1 MFPLPQNSKS
11 ARGRL
16 AHELTSKPTPSLP
29 KSANI
34 TAAPPLTT
42 AGPTESPVPNHHTG
56 TGMRTVRSW
65 TNDALPEY
73 HTVLPPVHRPNR
85 SGPGG
90 PPPRQPTGRPL
101 GDSAS
106 MTIRDSTQPDGGI
119 TVKCWAG
126 CSRKAVIEALEQAT
140 GFRIWDAWESN
151 GPSRSAGRS
160 SPSVQAATA
169 YSQPPFASPSSR
181 RSAWSKRWRRR
192 RRPPCPSPP
201 SAPGAGW
208 VRGRAPERPRAGRCL
223 AHLAVDDH
231 EVKFCTHLKGKASWF
246 LPFNKGWNDGKG
258 NPPNPNGLKTD
269 YLWKQIITRDGLTDI
284 IENYAQI
291 VETRDDNTGRKR
303 REQIWPRYHQLDVVR
318 RLLADAYIRGVGP
331 KYLIQHSAGSGKSN
345 SIAWLAH
352 QLIGLEQDGKAIFD
366 SAIVVTDR
374 KILDKQIRDTI
385 KQFAQVSS
393 VVGHAESSGHLRTL
407 LQDGKRI
414 VITTVQKF
422 PFILDAIGNEH
433 RGRRFAI
440 IIDDAHSSQGGRTS
454 ASVSMALGEAGSKGE
469 EETTEDKIN
478 RLMESKKLL
487 LNASYFAFT
496 ATPKNKTLE
505 IFGDP
510 SQEGGNTR
518 HLPFHVYTMKQAI
531 QEGFI
536 IDVLDHYT
544 PVDSYYRLVKTVE
557 GDPEFDTKRAGKKL
571 RRYVEDHDHA
581 IRLKAEIMVDHFH
594 EQVAGL
600 HKIGGQAWA
609 MVVTSSIQRAISYF
623 YAIRDY
629 LAERKS
635 PYRAIAAF
643 SGEHEYSGTKVT
655 EASLNGFS
663 SNLIAD
669 RIQEDPYRFL
679 VCADKFQT
687 GYDEPLLHTMYVDK
701 ILSGVKAVQ
710 TLSRLNRAHPKK
722 HDAFVLDFNNDADT
736 ILDAFADYYRT
747 TVLAQETDP
756 DRLHDLKAALD
767 GYQVY
772 APAQLDELVE
782 RYLSGADRDQLDP
795 ILDTCV
801 SLYREQLDEDGQVDF
816 KGKAKA
822 FLRTY
827 GFLAAILPYAN
838 AEWEKL
844 SIFLTF
850 LVPKLPAPIEDDL
863 SKGILDAIDMDSY
876 RVEKQAVRE
885 IQLPDE
891 DAEIEPVSTSGGGQN
906 PEPEMERL
914 SNIIREFNDR
924 FGNIQWKDQ
933 DKIEKVIAE
942 ELPEKVAG
950 DRAYRNV
957 MANSDEQ
964 NARIEHDRAL
974 ERAMADYVA
983 DPIELFKQFSDND
996 SFRRW
1001 LSEMVFAAIYNEPA
1015 ATASASRRLD
1025 V

>member
-1 MFPLPQNSKS
+1 MWCE
-11 ARGRL
+11 GCW
-16 AHELTSKPTPSLP
+16 
-29 KSANI
+29 
-34 TAAPPLTT
+34 
-42 AGPTESPVPNHHTG
+42 
-56 TGMRTVRSW
+56 RT
-65 TNDALPEY
+65 
-73 HTVLPPVHRPNR
+73 RP
-85 SGPGG
+85 
-90 PPPRQPTGRPL
+90 
-101 GDSAS
+101 
-106 MTIRDSTQPDGGI
+106 
-119 TVKCWAG
+119 
-126 CSRKAVIEALEQAT
+126 
-140 GFRIWDAWESN
+140 
-151 GPSRSAGRS
+151 
-160 SPSVQAATA
+160 
-169 YSQPPFASPSSR
+169 
-181 RSAWSKRWRRR
+181 
-192 RRPPCPSPP
+192 
-201 SAPGAGW
+201 
-208 VRGRAPERPRAGRCL
+208 
-223 AHLAVDDH
+223 
-231 EVKFCTHLKGKASWF
+231 
-246 LPFNKGWNDGKG
+246 
-258 NPPNPNGLKTD
+258 
-269 YLWKQIITRDGLTDI
+269 
-284 IENYAQI
+284 
-291 VETRDDNTGRKR
+291 
-303 REQIWPRYHQLDVVR
+303 
-318 RLLADAYIRGVGP
+318 GP

-352 QLIGLEQDGKAIFD
+352 QLIGLERNDATVFD
-366 SAIVVTDR
+366 TVVVVTDR
-374 KILDKQIRDTI
+374 RVLDRQIQNTI
-385 KQFAQVSS
+385 RQFAQVGST
-393 VVGHAESSGHLRTL
+393 VGPAETSAHLRTL
-407 LQDGKRI
+407 LQEGKRI

-433 RGRRFAI
+433 RGRKFAI
-440 IIDDAHSSQGGRTS
+440 IIDEAHSSQGGRTS
-454 ASVSMALGEAGSKGE
+454 ASVSMALGEAGAE
-469 EETTEDKIN
+469 EEDETTEDKIN
-478 RLMESKKLL
+478 RLMESRKMLS
-487 LNASYFAFT
+487 NASYFAFT

-510 SQEGGNTR
+510 SPEGGNTR

-536 IDVLDHYT
+536 IDVLEHYT
-544 PVDSYYRLVKTVE
+544 PVDSYYRLVKTVA

-571 RRYVEDHDHA
+571 RRYVEDNDHA

-600 HKIGGQAWA
+600 QKIGGQARA

-635 PYRAIAAF
+635 PYRAIATF

-669 RIQEDPYRFL
+669 RIQEEPYRFL

-687 GYDEPLLHTMYVDK
+687 GYDEPLLHAMYVDK

-736 ILDAFADYYRT
+736 IQDAFADYYRT
-747 TVLAQETDP
+747 TVLAEETDP

-772 APAQLDELVE
+772 APAQLNELVE

-795 ILDTCV
+795 ILDACV

-827 GFLAAILPYAN
+827 GFLAAILPYAY

-850 LVPKLPAPIEDDL
+850 LVPKLPAPVEDDL
-863 SKGILDAIDMDSY
+863 SKGILEAIDMDSY
-876 RVEKQAVRE
+876 RVEKQAVRD

-891 DAEIEPVSTSGGGQN
+891 DAEIEAVSTSGGGQK

-924 FGNIQWKDQ
+924 FGNIEWKDQ
-933 DKIEKVIAE
+933 DKIEKVLAE
-942 ELPEKVAG
+942 ELPAKVAG
-950 DRAYRNV
+950 DRAYQNA
-957 MANSDEQ
+957 MANSDQQ
-964 NARIEHDRAL
+964 NARIEHDKAL
-974 ERAMADYVA
+974 ERAMTEYVA

-1001 LSEMVFAAIYNEPA
+1001 LSEMVFAATYRRSVE
-1015 ATASASRRLD
+1015 TASMSSSTGF
-1025 V
+1025 

>member
-1 MFPLPQNSKS
+1 M
-11 ARGRL
+11 
-16 AHELTSKPTPSLP
+16 
-29 KSANI
+29 
-34 TAAPPLTT
+34 
-42 AGPTESPVPNHHTG
+42 
-56 TGMRTVRSW
+56 
-65 TNDALPEY
+65 
-73 HTVLPPVHRPNR
+73 
-85 SGPGG
+85 
-90 PPPRQPTGRPL
+90 
-101 GDSAS
+101 
-106 MTIRDSTQPDGGI
+106 
-119 TVKCWAG
+119 
-126 CSRKAVIEALEQAT
+126 
-140 GFRIWDAWESN
+140 
-151 GPSRSAGRS
+151 
-160 SPSVQAATA
+160 
-169 YSQPPFASPSSR
+169 
-181 RSAWSKRWRRR
+181 
-192 RRPPCPSPP
+192 
-201 SAPGAGW
+201 
-208 VRGRAPERPRAGRCL
+208 
-223 AHLAVDDH
+223 
-231 EVKFCTHLKGKASWF
+231 
-246 LPFNKGWNDGKG
+246 
-258 NPPNPNGLKTD
+258 
-269 YLWKQIITRDGLTDI
+269 
-284 IENYAQI
+284 
-291 VETRDDNTGRKR
+291 
-303 REQIWPRYHQLDVVR
+303 
-318 RLLADAYIRGVGP
+318 
-331 KYLIQHSAGSGKSN
+331 
-345 SIAWLAH
+345 
-352 QLIGLEQDGKAIFD
+352 
-366 SAIVVTDR
+366 
-374 KILDKQIRDTI
+374 
-385 KQFAQVSS
+385 
-393 VVGHAESSGHLRTL
+393 
-407 LQDGKRI
+407 
-414 VITTVQKF
+414 
-422 PFILDAIGNEH
+422 
-433 RGRRFAI
+433 
-440 IIDDAHSSQGGRTS
+440 
-454 ASVSMALGEAGSKGE
+454 SMALGEAGSEGE

-487 LNASYFAFT
+487 PNASYFAFT

-510 SQEGGNTR
+510 SPEGGNTR

-536 IDVLDHYT
+536 IDVLEHYT
-544 PVDSYYRLVKTVE
+544 PVDSYYRLIKTVE

-571 RRYVEDHDHA
+571 RRYVEDNEHA

-600 HKIGGQAWA
+600 QKIGGQARA

-629 LAERKS
+629 MAERKS
-635 PYRAIAAF
+635 PYLAIAAF
-643 SGEHEYSGTKVT
+643 SGEHEHDGAKVT

-669 RIQEDPYRFL
+669 RIREDPYRFL

-736 ILDAFADYYRT
+736 IQDAFADYYRT
-747 TVLAQETDP
+747 TVLAEETDP

-801 SLYREQLDEDGQVDF
+801 SVYREQLDEDGQVDF

-822 FLRTY
+822 FLRAY
-827 GFLAAILPYAN
+827 GFLAAILPYTY

-863 SKGILDAIDMDSY
+863 SKGILEAIDMDSY
-876 RVEKQAVRE
+876 RMEKQAVRE

-891 DAEIEPVSTSGGGQN
+891 DAEIEPVFTSGGGQK

-942 ELPEKVAG
+942 ELPAKVAG
-950 DRAYRNV
+950 DRAYQNA
-957 MANSDEQ
+957 MANSDQQ
-964 NARIEHDRAL
+964 NARIEHDKAL
-974 ERAMADYVA
+974 ERAMTELLADHT
-983 DPIELFKQFSDND
+983 ELFKQFSDND

-1001 LSEMVFAAIYNEPA
+1001 LSEMVFAATYNEPA
-1015 ATASASRRLD
+1015 ATANASRSLD